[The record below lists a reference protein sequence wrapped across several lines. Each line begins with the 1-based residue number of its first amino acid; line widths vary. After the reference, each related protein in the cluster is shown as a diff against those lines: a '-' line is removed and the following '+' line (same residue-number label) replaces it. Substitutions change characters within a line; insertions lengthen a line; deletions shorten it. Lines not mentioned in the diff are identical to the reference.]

1 MKTVFNKVKRSG
13 VYYLMTSVT
22 SADESRNAKA
32 DIWGVVAV
40 VVLLLAVVSLMRFF
54 LTV

>member
-1 MKTVFNKVKRSG
+1 MKTVVNKVKRSR

-22 SADESRNAKA
+22 SAHESRNARS
-32 DIWGVVAV
+32 DTWGVVAV
-40 VVLLLAVVSLMRFF
+40 VILLLGVVSLMRFF